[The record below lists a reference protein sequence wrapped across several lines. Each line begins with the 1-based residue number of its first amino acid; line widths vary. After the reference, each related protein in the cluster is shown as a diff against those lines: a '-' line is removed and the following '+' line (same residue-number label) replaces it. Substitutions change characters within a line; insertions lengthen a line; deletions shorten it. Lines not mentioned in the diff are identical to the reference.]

1 MVGIVVCGKCE
12 YFVRNIFGHEV
23 IPIKTIFFYIVF
35 NIVYSL
41 LSSHI
46 CKDVRGGYIT
56 YKHLV
61 ENIHE

>member
-23 IPIKTIFFYIVF
+23 IPIKTRFFYIVF

-41 LSSHI
+41 FFSHI
-46 CKDVRGGYIT
+46 CKDVR
-56 YKHLV
+56 
-61 ENIHE
+61 E

>member
-23 IPIKTIFFYIVF
+23 IPIKKRFFYIVF

-41 LSSHI
+41 FSSHI
-46 CKDVRGGYIT
+46 CKDVREWNFT